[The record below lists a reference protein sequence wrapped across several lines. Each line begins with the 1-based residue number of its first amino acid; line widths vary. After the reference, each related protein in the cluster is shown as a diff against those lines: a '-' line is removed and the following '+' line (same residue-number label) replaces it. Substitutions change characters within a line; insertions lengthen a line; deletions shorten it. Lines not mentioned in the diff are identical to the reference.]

1 MNFRLR
7 LAIHCSSVRSSSRP
21 PGELPAQVTR
31 ISMAPNRS
39 RVASTQRW
47 TSAVT
52 LMSPASGSTARPVS
66 AAILPAAAS
75 SGPAVRAVMTTSQ
88 PSRARCSATQ
98 RPIPLLAPVTK
109 ATFPS
114 SRRSTATPSA
124 SLQRYARSACSRRG
138 TYATSLI
145 RPGWEPP
152 PPGGGWMVYQI
163 SNWRKVPSAV
173 PQGAE
178 RGLHLNS
185 DRADRRQHRGPRG
198 RGGVVAGGQRVAVQ
212 ESGEL
217 PVTVPVV
224 PAPAVQMQPQRRVQV
239 QVVAGPGE
247 GDVEQAVLFGQPA
260 RVAQGHVAGQRAV
273 DQVGHVHDGPF
284 QALGGVDGGD
294 GQVVLVQ
301 AGWTGQIGAGDRRVQ
316 GQFG

>member
-47 TSAVT
+47 TSAVM

-124 SLQRYARSACSRRG
+124 SLQRYARLACSRRG
-138 TYATSLI
+138 GYAASLS
-145 RPGWEPP
+145 RPRSEPLP
-152 PPGGGWMVYQI
+152 PRGGWMVYQI
-163 SNWRKVPSAV
+163 SNWRKVWSVA
-173 PQGAE
+173 G
-178 RGLHLNS
+178 R
-185 DRADRRQHRGPRG
+185 
-198 RGGVVAGGQRVAVQ
+198 RGGHRP
-212 ESGEL
+212 E
-217 PVTVPVV
+217 
-224 PAPAVQMQPQRRVQV
+224 
-239 QVVAGPGE
+239 
-247 GDVEQAVLFGQPA
+247 QPA
-260 RVAQGHVAGQRAV
+260 RGAAAGGADRDDQPGGQEQRVEHDRGSLQYLGVAPGGQG
-273 DQVGHVHDGPF
+273 
-284 QALGGVDGGD
+284 
-294 GQVVLVQ
+294 
-301 AGWTGQIGAGDRRVQ
+301 
-316 GQFG
+316 